1 LLLPSVKL
9 SEKGVRKSVGHAR
22 NSLLDVKA
30 AVAFFLKI
38 LSCTFLS
45 MRSSAILIKLDR
57 LFVKVVSVFSE

>member
-1 LLLPSVKL
+1 MLENLLGQAK
-9 SEKGVRKSVGHAR
+9 

-38 LSCTFLS
+38 LSCTFFC

-57 LFVKVVSVFSE
+57 LFVNVVSVFSE